1 MNNLYE
7 YNLQNNF
14 RKLECEE
21 LLFVEFQCLPGVV
34 RSGVWSQ
41 HGYIAYGL
49 SGKKTWISPD
59 GEFVVYKG
67 DALYCKKGG
76 QLVHHFY
83 KEQFC
88 ALLFFFPDDFI
99 RKIVLEFMQESPS
112 KKIPLPSDAHIISM
126 NVDLR
131 LETFFESVMSYFL
144 VQKNPSRNLLKLK
157 FKELVLQVL
166 SSNENPELAAYFF
179 SLAKEEQ
186 ANLKQI
192 MLDNYL
198 YHLNLDEFA
207 KLCHR
212 SLSTFKR
219 DFKETFGQP
228 PGKWLI
234 ERRMEYAKMR
244 LLTTEESI
252 NDVAFHSGY
261 QATSHFIRCFK
272 KYFGHPPQQYR
283 NHHSLLEK

>member
-1 MNNLYE
+1 MDNLYE
-7 YNLQNNF
+7 YNLQSNF
-14 RKLECEE
+14 KKLECDG
-21 LLFVEFQCLPGVV
+21 LLFVEFQCIPGAIK
-34 RSGVWSQ
+34 SGVWSQ

-49 SGKKTWISPD
+49 SGKKTWISPS
-59 GEFVVYKG
+59 GQFRVYKG

-76 QLVHHFY
+76 QLVHNY
-83 KEQFC
+83 YEEQFC
-88 ALLFFFPDDFI
+88 ALLFFFPEDFI
-99 RKIVLEFMQESPS
+99 RKIVLEFKQENPA
-112 KKIPLPSDAHIISM
+112 KKIPAVSDTQIIRI

-131 LETFFESVMSYFL
+131 LETFFESVMSYFF
-144 VQKNPSRNLLKLK
+144 VRKNPSGDLLKLK

-166 SSNENPELAAYFF
+166 SDNENPELAAYFL
-179 SLAKEEQ
+179 SLAKKEQ

-198 YHLNLDEFA
+198 YHLTLEEFA

-219 DFKETFGQP
+219 DFKNAFKQP
-228 PGKWLI
+228 PGKWLN
-234 ERRMEYAKMR
+234 EKRLEYAKMR

-261 QATSHFIRCFK
+261 QAASHFIRRFK
-272 KYFGHPPQQYR
+272 KQYGLPPQQYR
-283 NHHSLLEK
+283 NQQKILEK

>member
-7 YNLQNNF
+7 YNLQSNF
-14 RKLECEE
+14 RKLECDG
-21 LLFVEFQCLPGVV
+21 LLFVEFQCIPGAIK
-34 RSGVWSQ
+34 SGMWSQ
-41 HGYIAYGL
+41 HSYIAYGL
-49 SGKKTWISPD
+49 SGKKTWISPS
-59 GEFVVYKG
+59 GEFSVYKG

-76 QLVHHFY
+76 QLVHNY
-83 KEQFC
+83 YEEQFC
-88 ALLFFFPDDFI
+88 ALLFFFPEDFI
-99 RKIVLEFMQESPS
+99 RKIVLEFKQENPA
-112 KKIPLPSDAHIISM
+112 KKISLKSDTQIIRI
-126 NVDLR
+126 NIDLR
-131 LETFFESVMSYFL
+131 LETFFESVLSYFF
-144 VQKNPSRNLLKLK
+144 VRKNPTRDLLKLK

-166 SSNENPELAAYFF
+166 SGNENPELAAYFL

-198 YHLNLDEFA
+198 YHLTLEEFA

-219 DFKETFGQP
+219 DFKDTFKQP
-228 PGKWLI
+228 PGKWLN
-234 ERRMEYAKMR
+234 ERRLEYAKMR

-261 QATSHFIRCFK
+261 QTTPHFIRRFK
-272 KYFGHPPQQYR
+272 KQYGLPPQQYR
-283 NHHSLLEK
+283 QQQTLLEK